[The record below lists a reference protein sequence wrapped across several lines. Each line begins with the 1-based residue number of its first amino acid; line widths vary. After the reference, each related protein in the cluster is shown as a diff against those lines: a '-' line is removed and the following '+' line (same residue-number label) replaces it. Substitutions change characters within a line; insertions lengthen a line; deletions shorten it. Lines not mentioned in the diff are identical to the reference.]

1 MMPCINKII
10 LLGEKDVGKSALL
23 DRFVSGQFAELYT
36 QTIGINF
43 ETKCITLD
51 GCTVKCQLWEFSGH
65 SMHVSPRYFMC
76 QLLRSLMSTG
86 NVGIMVVYDV
96 NNASS
101 LESVDYYLGML
112 HDIKKKLKVSVML
125 VGNKCDGKEDRNDKD
140 VDHECVKKYLDD
152 SSCDIF
158 VETSAKYGY
167 NVEQA
172 FVSLIAMCQEK
183 SDYLNDK
190 PAVLS
195 SKKIAS
201 SRIRIGCFDGC
212 TVQ

>member
-1 MMPCINKII
+1 
-10 LLGEKDVGKSALL
+10 
-23 DRFVSGQFAELYT
+23 
-36 QTIGINF
+36 
-43 ETKCITLD
+43 
-51 GCTVKCQLWEFSGH
+51 
-65 SMHVSPRYFMC
+65 
-76 QLLRSLMSTG
+76 MSTG

-101 LESVDYYLGML
+101 LESVEYYRGML
-112 HDIKKKLKVSVML
+112 HDIKKELKVSVIL
-125 VGNKCDGKEDRNDKD
+125 VGNKCDGKEDRNNKN
-140 VDHECVKKYLDD
+140 VDHECVKKYLDE

-172 FVSLIAMCQEK
+172 FVSLIAMCQETA
-183 SDYLNDK
+183 DCRLDDK
-190 PAVLS
+190 PSVLS

-212 TVQ
+212 AVQ